1 MSEKAADPKQL
12 WQLNADNLV
21 DQDELIDDNALL
33 TEEDL
38 KKPDPESLRVKGNT
52 DRKPCANCTCGLSKE
67 MEKEQLRK
75 VRENTQN
82 AKSACKNCH
91 LGDAFRCSSCPYRG
105 MPAFKPGEKVT
116 LDSTSD
122 L

>member
-1 MSEKAADPKQL
+1 MSEKSADPKQL
-12 WQLNADNLV
+12 WQLNPD
-21 DQDELIDDNALL
+21 DQDDMIDDDALL

-67 MEKEQLRK
+67 MEQEQLRK

-82 AKSACKNCH
+82 AKSACGNV
-91 LGDAFRCSSCPYRG
+91 S
-105 MPAFKPGEKVT
+105 FKVPHFLHES
-116 LDSTSD
+116 LDVI
-122 L
+122 